1 MTLRFKHCCLVVF
14 LIFPGVLAAQ
24 TDDLLTR
31 IWTGVQQAQK
41 KFTTG
46 CGTITETRTSRLM
59 VKPMVL
65 HGRFCAQG
73 NARFMIEYFAPNAL
87 RIRFSENYLNVTIG
101 DNTDVMEV
109 GGNVRHAQSF
119 FSRENS
125 IDNLKKDFTIS
136 VREESRD
143 YEMRLVPR
151 TDAFRRRLNY
161 MVVKLSKRDF
171 LPQSLEVDGKSGV
184 NSVFAI
190 DVTSVNAKIPA
201 ETFEVIKPR

>member
-1 MTLRFKHCCLVVF
+1 MTLRFKPFWLVVF

-31 IWTGVQQAQK
+31 IWAGVQQAQK
-41 KFTTG
+41 KFTTC
-46 CGTITETRTSRLM
+46 CGTVTETRTSRLM

-73 NARFMIEYFAPNAL
+73 DARFMIEYFAPNTL

-109 GGNVRHAQSF
+109 GGSVRHAQSF

-125 IDNLKKDFTIS
+125 IDNLKRDFTIS

-171 LPQSLEVDGKSGV
+171 LPQSLEVDGKNGV

-190 DVTSVNAKIPA
+190 DVTSMNAKIPA

>member
-1 MTLRFKHCCLVVF
+1 MTLRFKPFWLVVF

-31 IWTGVQQAQK
+31 IWAGVQQAQK
-41 KFTTG
+41 KFTTC

-65 HGRFCAQG
+65 HGRFCAEG

-109 GGNVRHAQSF
+109 GGSVRHAQSF

-125 IDNLKKDFTIS
+125 IDNLKRDFTIT
-136 VREESRD
+136 VLEESRD

-161 MVVKLSKRDF
+161 IVVKLSKRDF
-171 LPQSLEVDGKSGV
+171 LPQSLEVDGKNGV

-190 DVTSVNAKIPA
+190 DVTSMNAKIPA

>member
-1 MTLRFKHCCLVVF
+1 MTLRFKPFWLVVF

-31 IWTGVQQAQK
+31 IWAGVQQAQK
-41 KFTTG
+41 KFTTC
-46 CGTITETRTSRLM
+46 CGTVTETRTSRLM

-109 GGNVRHAQSF
+109 GGSVRHAQSF

-125 IDNLKKDFTIS
+125 IDNLKRDFTIT
-136 VREESRD
+136 VLEESRD

-171 LPQSLEVDGKSGV
+171 LPQSLEVDGKNGV

-190 DVTSVNAKIPA
+190 DVTSMNAKIPA

>member
-1 MTLRFKHCCLVVF
+1 MTLRFKPCCLVVF

-46 CGTITETRTSRLM
+46 CGTVTETRTSRLI
-59 VKPMVL
+59 VKTMVL
-65 HGRFCAQG
+65 HGRFCAEV

>member
-1 MTLRFKHCCLVVF
+1 MTLRFKPFWLVVF

-31 IWTGVQQAQK
+31 IWAGVQQAQK
-41 KFTTG
+41 KFTTC
-46 CGTITETRTSRLM
+46 CGTVTETRTSRLM

-109 GGNVRHAQSF
+109 GGSVRHAQSF

-125 IDNLKKDFTIS
+125 IDNLKRDFTIT
-136 VREESRD
+136 VLEESRD

-161 MVVKLSKRDF
+161 IVVKLSKRDF
-171 LPQSLEVDGKSGV
+171 LPQSLEVDGKNGV

-190 DVTSVNAKIPA
+190 DVTSMNAKIPA